1 MTNAENKRSIRYVPT
16 FKGHHFSEEQRKKIS
31 EALKGRPR
39 DKDSV
44 EKISNV

>member
-16 FKGHHFSEEQRKKIS
+16 FKGHHFSEEQKKIS